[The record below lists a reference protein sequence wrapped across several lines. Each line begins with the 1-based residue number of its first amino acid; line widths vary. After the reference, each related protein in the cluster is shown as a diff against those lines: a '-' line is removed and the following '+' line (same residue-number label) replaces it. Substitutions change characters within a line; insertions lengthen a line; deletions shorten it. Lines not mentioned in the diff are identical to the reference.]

1 MESFID
7 FLSGL
12 WFRADGSKEAGR
24 SIYFD
29 KNDNNIVFNLDNVE
43 EIYQIKTTLPRR
55 YGLFFTTNNK
65 SIPNIIRRVELEIKG
80 VDEIQVRVIED
91 VARIKFGT
99 ESLWNGH
106 YKKNINLP
114 AISANQ
120 KENSPEKVK
129 KMLSKS
135 LNQWKKADG
144 NKILQLEG
152 NSYSLQEAEDIE
164 TGYFSIMEINEK
176 IILQMKSNQNINKF
190 YLVEL
195 KEKNNTQ
202 QMTLTKIKLNINDI
216 IPTGD
221 EPIIFERDI

>member
-1 MESFID
+1 
-7 FLSGL
+7 
-12 WFRADGSKEAGR
+12 
-24 SIYFD
+24 
-29 KNDNNIVFNLDNVE
+29 
-43 EIYQIKTTLPRR
+43 
-55 YGLFFTTNNK
+55 
-65 SIPNIIRRVELEIKG
+65 
-80 VDEIQVRVIED
+80 
-91 VARIKFGT
+91 
-99 ESLWNGH
+99 
-106 YKKNINLP
+106 
-114 AISANQ
+114 
-120 KENSPEKVK
+120 
-129 KMLSKS
+129 MLSKS

-221 EPIIFERDI
+221 EPVIFERDI